1 MKHRPVSVR
10 LTLAFIFVLSGL
22 LIMAGVS
29 RWAIETLSGTIGSL
43 YRDNTV
49 AGTELAKASNALL
62 RYRNHIIQIIGVQS
76 KEDLEEMYAELPKLT
91 EEIRQY
97 LKAYQQHEKRTSG
110 THDETKEFA
119 ALETGIEEYFVLE
132 KRTIDRLKSAM
143 EASDQ
148 KEKERLRQAAIQNSF
163 YGAGPT
169 MNVAGEAMDRLLDT
183 VVQVAADSK
192 AASEETITQ
201 AQQIVIGVLLACLVL
216 GTAIARLLSISI
228 TRPLKTLSEAV
239 SQIAKGNLKARAT
252 VTARDE
258 VGRLAQAFN
267 EMGEK
272 LELAG
277 AKQEELV
284 STLNNAQANL
294 VICDRNLSITYV
306 NKGAEATFG
315 NLEAQLRQEIPAF
328 DTKRLVG
335 ASIGPL
341 IERAEVLRAAA
352 TDSTRLPVRADVQ
365 IGSVML
371 DITLNGLVTHEGEYL
386 GLTMEWVNVST
397 TREAER
403 TVARMQ
409 SALEHAGTSFLIADE
424 QERAIFLNKTARE
437 CLQQLAPE
445 LQKRLSGFNA
455 DGILGESILRYCNDP
470 ASIRRTLAGLGSKDV
485 YRGEMVLGPFV
496 LDYQV
501 RVVLNAKGE
510 KLAYVLEWRD
520 VSQERKTQ
528 HVIAELVEGASNGSL
543 STRVELG
550 NLDGVYRS
558 MAQNVNRLLD
568 AISVPMHE
576 VGQVMKALSSC
587 DLTVTMTGHYKGE
600 FEEMKRSL
608 NEGMYNLTQN
618 VVAVREAVESVASGA
633 EGITDGYEDLSR
645 RTSEQAKAVE
655 KTSANIEALT
665 STVRQNADNAKQAN
679 QLAIAAHDI
688 ADKGGAVTYRAVEA
702 MGEINKSSKKIA
714 DIITVIDEIAFQTNL
729 LALNAAVEA
738 ARAGEHGRGFAV
750 VAAEV
755 RNLAQRSATAAKE
768 IKGLINESIQRVT
781 DGSELVHQSGR
792 TLEEIVHSVKKVS
805 DIIAEITSSSQ
816 EQAGGIEQTNTVV
829 RQMESST
836 QQNAALV
843 EQMAG
848 TTRLVKEETKELYR
862 RVLGFTI
869 QHSEEEK
876 AAMPA
881 VCSFRTHVA
890 ETIHESYESAEVGA
904 NADGA
909 RSVSGR
915 SKRRR

>member
-1 MKHRPVSVR
+1 MKHWPVRIR
-10 LTLAFIFVLSGL
+10 LGLAFAFILSGL
-22 LIMAGVS
+22 LAVAGVS
-29 RWAIETLSGTIGSL
+29 RWAILTLSDTITSL
-43 YRDNTV
+43 YQDNAV
-49 AGTELAKASNALL
+49 AGTELAKMSTALL
-62 RYRNHIIQIIGVQS
+62 RYRNQVIQIIGVQN
-76 KEDLEEMYAELPKLT
+76 KDDFQEMQTELPKL
-91 EEIRQY
+91 EGDIRRY
-97 LKAYQQHEKRTSG
+97 LTAYKQHTKGKSG
-110 THDETKEFA
+110 EHDETVESVTVEK
-119 ALETGIEEYFVLE
+119 GIDDYLSLE
-132 KRTIDRLKSAM
+132 KRTTDRIKSAM
-143 EASDQ
+143 ETGDS
-148 KEKERLRQAAIQNSF
+148 KETERLRQAAIQNSF

-169 MNVAGEAMDRLLDT
+169 MNMAGESLDQLLST
-183 VVQVAADSK
+183 VVQIASDSK
-192 AASEETITQ
+192 LAGEETIAK
-201 AQQIVIGVLLACLVL
+201 AQTILLGVLAVCLLL
-216 GTAIARLLSISI
+216 GTLIARILSISI
-228 TRPLKTLSEAV
+228 TRPLKALTQAV
-239 SQIAKGNLKARAT
+239 ALMAGGDLKARST
-252 VTARDE
+252 VMAQDE
-258 VGRLAQAFN
+258 MGVLAKAFN
-267 EMGEK
+267 DMGDR

-315 NLEAQLRQEIPAF
+315 NLEAQLKQEMPTF

-341 IERAEVLRAAA
+341 IEHAEVLRAAA
-352 TDSTRLPVRADVQ
+352 TDSTRLPVRADVR
-365 IGSVML
+365 IGSVIL

-485 YRGEMVLGPFV
+485 YRREMVLGPFV

-528 HVIAELVEGASNGSL
+528 HMIAELVEGASNGSL

-550 NLDGVYRS
+550 NLEGVYRS

-618 VVAVREAVESVASGA
+618 VVAVREAVESVTSGA

-781 DGSELVHQSGR
+781 DGSELVHQSGK

-805 DIIAEITSSSQ
+805 DIIAEITSASQ
-816 EQAGGIEQTNTVV
+816 EQASGIEQTNTVV

-843 EQMAG
+843 EQMAS

-876 AAMPA
+876 AAMSA
-881 VCSFRTHVA
+881 VVSFRAHVA
-890 ETIHESYESAEVGA
+890 ETIHESYESAEVGVNA
-904 NADGA
+904 NVA
-909 RSVSGR
+909 RSVAGR
-915 SKRRR
+915 SKGR